1 MAFLHVALL
10 LLNYLVLRDG
20 NPVQTNLDKTQNLSV
35 LHQTT
40 GWVRRQL
47 DLGMAVS
54 RGPDAIR
61 TLTSGSRYMY
71 WLHWL

>member
-35 LHQTT
+35 FDQTARYCKKATGLGHGCLH
-40 GWVRRQL
+40 
-47 DLGMAVS
+47 
-54 RGPDAIR
+54 AIR
-61 TLTSGSRYMY
+61 TPSLTSGSRYIY
-71 WLHWL
+71 WFHWL